1 MKVFIT
7 GRKVTLKDSF
17 KELVEK
23 KLSKFDRMFDDNTI
37 ANVTVTLEKDRETVE
52 ITINHNGKFYRAE
65 DTSLNMNESLDKV
78 LHALT
83 RQFRKNK
90 TKLEKRFRQGSME
103 QCFKIDESEI
113 KDEKEYEIVRKKK
126 FPVKPISID
135 DAILEMNM
143 IGHKFYMFRNEKTNE
158 INLVYI
164 RKDGKYGL
172 LVPDDM

>member
-23 KLSKFDRMFDDNTI
+23 KLSKFDRMFDDNTM

-90 TKLEKRFRQGSME
+90 TKLEKRFRQSSIE
-103 QCFKIDESEI
+103 QCFPIDESEI

-135 DAILEMNM
+135 EAILEMNM

>member
-1 MKVFIT
+1 MSRCSART
-7 GRKVTLKDSF
+7 G
-17 KELVEK
+17 
-23 KLSKFDRMFDDNTI
+23 
-37 ANVTVTLEKDRETVE
+37 
-52 ITINHNGKFYRAE
+52 GW
-65 DTSLNMNESLDKV
+65 
-78 LHALT
+78 
-83 RQFRKNK
+83 
-90 TKLEKRFRQGSME
+90 KRFRQGSIE
-103 QCFKIDESEI
+103 QCFPIDESEI